1 LLSRAPRSSIAA
13 ATRIKS
19 APVHPSLVEKLF
31 FSSRCSIRIDVFAI
45 PADTQPKLP
54 LTQWLGGQ
62 HGEEA
67 KDEGSEEGDEEEDP
81 QEEVVRCYFTIFDL
95 ALMSMIASNGP
106 AAPDRR

>member
-81 QEEVVRCYFTIFDL
+81 QEEVVRCFTIFDL